1 MDAIRH
7 LPGICFIARREV
19 DVDDGGAL
27 SPMNIAWANPVAD
40 IVVAAEGIT
49 AIHTAAAV
57 ALPPQDLAL
66 IVSEDYFSRDVTG
79 VLLETLHEYRATF
92 PNYHPLVQGL
102 GSLAEQGLLLEA
114 EAKSQVMPLGV
125 EEEVLPRHDRVV
137 QDGVKPHSTPAMMYA
152 LRSWSSTTCA

>member
-1 MDAIRH
+1 MSPANS
-7 LPGICFIARREV
+7 LAEQVMPL
-19 DVDDGGAL
+19 L
-27 SPMNIAWANPVAD
+27 SNTHCA
-40 IVVAAEGIT
+40 
-49 AIHTAAAV
+49 
-57 ALPPQDLAL
+57 
-66 IVSEDYFSRDVTG
+66 
-79 VLLETLHEYRATF
+79 
-92 PNYHPLVQGL
+92 L